1 VRSARRWT
9 SEQPAA
15 AHEGGHGVQGTQE
28 DRASPFISTDVV
40 AWHGTTPKEAAAA
53 ARSSSAACCRAPMG
67 LAGGPRPG
75 RRGSGR
81 AFGLGPIEKDRF
93 FGK

>member
-1 VRSARRWT
+1 
-9 SEQPAA
+9 
-15 AHEGGHGVQGTQE
+15 
-28 DRASPFISTDVV
+28 
-40 AWHGTTPKEAAAA
+40 
-53 ARSSSAACCRAPMG
+53 MG

-93 FGK
+93 FWKIISSAKQIQEKPRKCLKAQKIPRKSQNSQENSQRQIET